1 MVRCGS
7 FRISFD
13 DFGCRSAFLGCEE
26 SRCRRVDGR
35 HLLTHIMI
43 VATWLRSDRGR
54 EPMRKLSTFLVV
66 VCSMLVAAANP
77 SVAAPGS
84 GWRSEAAKGNV
95 DYGAGQAAVKAGNYR
110 QAIESLT
117 KAEEAEPN
125 NADVLNLLGFSY
137 RKLGEF
143 DQSLTYYQ
151 RALTLEPQHRGA
163 NEYVGE
169 LYLQMGDLPKA
180 EERLT
185 RLDRICTFGC
195 EEYSDLKRAIKE
207 YKADRPA
214 AKGS

>member
-1 MVRCGS
+1 
-7 FRISFD
+7 
-13 DFGCRSAFLGCEE
+13 
-26 SRCRRVDGR
+26 
-35 HLLTHIMI
+35 
-43 VATWLRSDRGR
+43 
-54 EPMRKLSTFLVV
+54 
-66 VCSMLVAAANP
+66 
-77 SVAAPGS
+77 
-84 GWRSEAAKGNV
+84 
-95 DYGAGQAAVKAGNYR
+95 
-110 QAIESLT
+110 LT

-143 DQSLTYYQ
+143 EQSLTYYQ

-163 NEYVGE
+163 NEYLGE

-180 EERLT
+180 EERLA

-195 EEYSDLKRAIKE
+195 EEYSDLKKAIKE